1 MKDISYPLQSRYYTK
16 AHTQT
21 CVDKRNKAT
30 NMIRNSFF
38 FRYLSTLSLQLHCCV
53 YMDKNAEVSAARAH
67 LYSDQ
72 MPQTHTWKASPHD
85 THDMSSLR
93 WMPRPFVHSRFV
105 WIAHTH
111 THSTRSQWDK
121 GTRERVRER
130 VRNNEK
136 FTLNGA
142 IVCFFAYDSMSAH
155 GYLSSPPQTYIC
167 LSIYN
172 KMVFMKSSFYP
183 HRFCLWPLCRYCSR
197 CLHSST
203 AFESFC
209 SGYLIPSEEHLCVH
223 WMSEQHGCYLFV
235 K

>member
-30 NMIRNSFF
+30 NMIRNAFF
-38 FRYLSTLSLQLHCCV
+38 FFVISLHCRYNYIAVCIWTK
-53 YMDKNAEVSAARAH
+53 MLKLQRHAH
-67 LYSDQ
+67 IYIPIKCLR
-72 MPQTHTWKASPHD
+72 HTPERPPH
-85 THDMSSLR
+85 TIHTTWVHFGECPVRSSILGS
-93 WMPRPFVHSRFV
+93 F
-105 WIAHTH
+105 AHTH

>member
-111 THSTRSQWDK
+111 TLNEEPVRQRDK
-121 GTRERVRER
+121 GEGERESEKQWKIHIER
-130 VRNNEK
+130 RYCV
-136 FTLNGA
+136 L
-142 IVCFFAYDSMSAH
+142 
-155 GYLSSPPQTYIC
+155 L
-167 LSIYN
+167 
-172 KMVFMKSSFYP
+172 
-183 HRFCLWPLCRYCSR
+183 CLWLYECPWILVLTPPNIYMP
-197 CLHSST
+197 
-203 AFESFC
+203 FN
-209 SGYLIPSEEHLCVH
+209 I
-223 WMSEQHGCYLFV
+223 
-235 K
+235 